1 MTNTTEKPARGAG
14 FNYAALDIPSEL
26 VNELE
31 KAATD
36 ILSLGRKST
45 EQVFL
50 TGALLDRAAELI
62 PNGQFGE
69 WVKQRCGVEPKT
81 ARNYRAIHRNL
92 TPHKERILDLGISPT
107 VLIHLSS
114 ASEEK
119 LEAAFVHAEE
129 HGRIQVDEVKALLKG
144 ENSVEPEVD
153 AEPADIGGLDGLR
166 ALVALKAKS
175 GVTAFLKHTTAIQKI
190 IGNALA
196 STDKGKRKRLVKGKL
211 TDEVLPMARL
221 ARHELESLILFVLPD
236 DTDPRVIHEEK
247 LPAWMHWAAVIE
259 VLEDLGDVEAWPS
272 KDTLEAWLSGT
283 VLPLLEWATT
293 RSKLPEWP
301 LGAREA
307 RTSTSAKV
315 EADDDDGNLVEAPSI
330 DPVDVLEAETGDF
343 DDDESEVPTSDVVPL
358 AKPGK
363 GLRPGFLPRKV
374 PELVVE

>member
-1 MTNTTEKPARGAG
+1 MTNRTEKPARGAG
-14 FNYAALDIPSEL
+14 FDYAALEIPSEL

-50 TGALLDRAAELI
+50 TGALLDKAAELI

-92 TPHKERILDLGISPT
+92 TPHKTRILDLSISPT

-144 ENSVEPEVD
+144 GNSVRPEVD
-153 AEPADIGGLDGLR
+153 AEPADIGGLDGLK

-175 GVTAFLKHTTAIQKI
+175 GVTAFLKHTTAILKI

-196 STDKGKRKRLVKGKL
+196 PTDKGKRKRLVKGKL

-259 VLEDLGDVEAWPS
+259 VLQDLGDVEAWPS

-301 LGAREA
+301 L
-307 RTSTSAKV
+307 RTSEAQTSSSAKV
-315 EADDDDGNLVEAPSI
+315 EADDDEENLVEAPSI

-343 DDDESEVPTSDVVPL
+343 DDDEPEVPNSDVVPL
-358 AKPGK
+358 AKLGK
-363 GLRPGFLPRKV
+363 GFRPGFLPRKV
-374 PELVVE
+374 PESVVE